1 MVITSS
7 HHQLLINE
15 SQLTFLYEINKYI
28 YIPKDAKPMYQVLSA
43 KDGYIP
49 VYIRVGDTP
58 LDDINP
64 ALASAFHETVLGRNI
79 GKDVAA
85 VSIRQ

>member
-1 MVITSS
+1 
-7 HHQLLINE
+7 
-15 SQLTFLYEINKYI
+15 
-28 YIPKDAKPMYQVLSA
+28 MYQVLSA